1 MNNIKRRKNDM
12 FNTTVKYDSL
22 RIKND
27 NKQNI
32 SYLEYLGCCEC
43 FKRYINIIFNSE
55 YNDEYNNEIIISM
68 EEGKLSSSSSSDL
81 SSTNS
86 DDSISVAPTKIDIR
100 KEDNNYGSIDK
111 EWDYLSDLDE

>member
-1 MNNIKRRKNDM
+1 MNNIKRRKVDM
-12 FNTTVKYDSL
+12 FNTTIKYDSL

-43 FKRYINIIFNSE
+43 FKRYTNIIFNSE

-81 SSTNS
+81 SSTGS
-86 DDSISVAPTKIDIR
+86 DNSISSPPAKIDIR
-100 KEDNNYGSIDK
+100 EDNTYGSIDK